1 MGFSLEATLS
11 VGIALGLAV
20 VGLAVGIQSLA
31 SHAVTPT
38 NQNSLA
44 FSHLCKAAPS
54 EQKVSGEQRS
64 EASGHDA
71 PQKMLFSPAPYTRAG
86 ASVLVAAAFK
96 DGEGDS

>member
-1 MGFSLEATLS
+1 MGFSLEATLF

-20 VGLAVGIQSLA
+20 VGLAVGIHSLA

-38 NQNSLA
+38 KQNSLA